1 MIFEN
6 RATNFEDRLSN
17 FKQAGQRVPARW
29 GGQGGRQGGQASA
42 CLAALQQGEACSSRY
57 SRLGLREQSRADR
70 MPAAKD
76 AAEAEQQEEGAG
88 IPAANEKIEKQRKE
102 WALLIF
108 SSHLCVDLVCV
119 GEREERKRRGRGEK
133 EKTKRRQRER
143 ELSLSQKKIF
153 ASRGRG
159 NPGPRL
165 TLPRHCGVGQARKR
179 AC

>member
-1 MIFEN
+1 MCFEN
-6 RATNFEDRLSN
+6 RATNFEEYRLSN

-102 WALLIF
+102 WVLLIF
-108 SSHLCVDLVCV
+108 SS
-119 GEREERKRRGRGEK
+119 
-133 EKTKRRQRER
+133 
-143 ELSLSQKKIF
+143 
-153 ASRGRG
+153 
-159 NPGPRL
+159 
-165 TLPRHCGVGQARKR
+165 LPRRCGVGQARKR